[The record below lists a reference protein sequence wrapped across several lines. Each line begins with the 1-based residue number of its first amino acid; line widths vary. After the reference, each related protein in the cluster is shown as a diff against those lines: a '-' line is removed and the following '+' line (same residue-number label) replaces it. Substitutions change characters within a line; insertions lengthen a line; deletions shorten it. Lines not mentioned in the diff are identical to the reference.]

1 MSVATTAASAQNIST
16 FPRPDRFYPL
26 PIRSYLV
33 KIRPFSNSSSSPAL
47 LSQARRFGF
56 VQMRTV
62 PCQKASRWQVG
73 GLLSGDSVDESPRRD
88 VSGQL
93 SLDELLSVAEVLCIL
108 PPAIYSIGCLVASLL
123 PGVAK
128 PFQVSS
134 GNKFFVCQY
143 FFFVGAV
150 VIGNLVRWKQWQRM
164 YRVNEKGVNVDLVQR
179 IEKVE
184 QDLRSSVKIAQVLSR
199 QLEKLGIRFRLTR
212 KALKDPIS
220 EKHKQGSKWS
230 LKECHGFCILAVNV
244 TSVILNKNSEA
255 TQALAVQEAVLEREL
270 GEIQKVLLAMQEIL
284 ATLPQDYDDIVQLL
298 CDSVP
303 FDSGVT

>member
-16 FPRPDRFYPL
+16 IARPDRFYPPPL
-26 PIRSYLV
+26 RSYLV
-33 KIRPFSNSSSSPAL
+33 KIHPFSNSSSSPAL
-47 LSQARRFGF
+47 FSQARRFGF
-56 VQMRTV
+56 VQMRMV
-62 PCQKASRWQVG
+62 SCRKASWWQVG
-73 GLLSGDSVDESPRRD
+73 ALLSGDSVDKSPRRD

-93 SLDELLSVAEVLCIL
+93 SLDELLSVAEALCIV

-143 FFFVGAV
+143 FLFVGAV

-164 YRVNEKGVNVDLVQR
+164 YRVNEKGVNVDLIQR
-179 IEKVE
+179 IDKVE
-184 QDLRSSVKIAQVLSR
+184 QDMRSSVKIVQVLSR

-220 EKHKQGSKWS
+220 ETAA
-230 LKECHGFCILAVNV
+230 LAQ
-244 TSVILNKNSEA
+244 KNSDA
-255 TQALAVQEAVLEREL
+255 TRALAVQEAVLEREL
-270 GEIQKVLLAMQEIL
+270 GEIQKVLLAMQL
-284 ATLPQDYDDIVQLL
+284 
-298 CDSVP
+298 VP
-303 FDSGVT
+303 FSLCGGPRFKSWGWHRCSRSHGGCKCGADRLRIT